1 MRTTIV
7 PAQITTVED
16 RIAGRLGLSQLLLL
30 ILPVFGGSGIFVILP
45 PFFNYA
51 VYKLVLIV
59 CVAVL
64 CGLLAIRIKGKILLF
79 WGITL
84 LRYNLRPRY
93 YVFNKNSTHT
103 RDVVTQVDIA
113 IETTEEVKTT
123 KVVHVQLPKL
133 STAELV
139 AVETILANPAANLH
153 VKTNKKGALS
163 VSITEIQQESVGQA
177 AN

>member
-30 ILPVFGGSGIFVILP
+30 IGPVFGGSGIFVILP

-64 CGLLAIRIKGKILLF
+64 CSLLAIRIKGKILLF
-79 WGITL
+79 WGMTL

-93 YVFNKNSTHT
+93 YVFNKNSVHT
-103 RDVVTQVDIA
+103 RDVIRHVDVPD
-113 IETTEEVKTT
+113 ETTEEAQPQ
-123 KVVHVQLPKL
+123 KVVRTRLPQL

-139 AVETILANPAANLH
+139 KIEDIIANPAANIH
-153 VKTNKKGALS
+153 FTTNKKGALS
-163 VSITEIQQESVGQA
+163 VSITEVKQESVSA
-177 AN
+177 SAN

>member
-30 ILPVFGGSGIFVILP
+30 ITPIFGGSAIFVILP

-51 VYKLVLIV
+51 VYKVVLIV
-59 CVAVL
+59 CFAVL

-79 WGITL
+79 WGVVM

-93 YVFNKNSTHT
+93 YVFNKNSTHA
-103 RDVVTQVDIA
+103 RDVSEPSVTS
-113 IETTEEVKTT
+113 ETDEET
-123 KVVHVQLPKL
+123 KPQEAPPVRLPQL
-133 STAELV
+133 STADLV
-139 AVETILANPAANLH
+139 RIEDIIANPAANLH
-153 VKTNKKGALS
+153 FVANKKGELS
-163 VSITEIQQESVGQA
+163 VRLTEV
-177 AN
+177 